1 MCGIFGVL
9 SYKNKLKDMDELVNS
24 LAEESAERG
33 TDATGIAYV
42 SSGKIKINKHHQNH
56 KYQKKKKNNY
66 KLKQNNKKFKRK

>member
-33 TDATGIAYV
+33 TDATGIA
-42 SSGKIKINKHHQNH
+42 
-56 KYQKKKKNNY
+56 
-66 KLKQNNKKFKRK
+66 